1 MPAPVA
7 VCVVAA
13 IAGVAAVIAFHEVI
27 LYLSKTPHSGF
38 TRFQPSNLLC
48 SSSLNLTLPLL
59 LSVGQRTSSPT
70 VVLDAEIL
78 FLCNQPEDLGIE
90 TQGLVVLI

>member
-27 LYLSKTPHSGF
+27 FFLISYSPT
-38 TRFQPSNLLC
+38 NLLF
-48 SSSLNLTLPLL
+48 SLSMNPTSPPQS
-59 LSVGQRTSSPT
+59 SVGQRTFSLI
-70 VVLDAEIL
+70 VVLAAEVL
-78 FLCNQPEDLGIE
+78 FL
-90 TQGLVVLI
+90 

>member
-27 LYLSKTPHSGF
+27 FLYESKASHPVSA
-38 TRFQPSNLLC
+38 RFQ
-48 SSSLNLTLPLL
+48 
-59 LSVGQRTSSPT
+59 
-70 VVLDAEIL
+70 
-78 FLCNQPEDLGIE
+78 
-90 TQGLVVLI
+90 